1 MKVDTSRLKKGTSE
15 VPPECQNLID
25 KLKSC
30 NRNEL
35 IEELAKIE
43 TWTFGKCELFH
54 WIDILDIFDE
64 ILEEATHYEEHPIY
78 ITCDTPP
85 FEKGRK
91 LLLLVLNFTTLL
103 IEHSFSRHLYNS
115 VEHLTQLL
123 LSTDLEIILGVLNLL
138 YMFSKRSNFISR
150 LSSHKKNTL
159 LNRLRHI
166 AEPYGG
172 KECGFGLADC
182 CRPDQKMP
190 KAIYHFYYEYYTKT
204 GALQVIDHQN
214 ISKHDPKSITV
225 KLWKDLD
232 QHLDDDQK
240 YHLFARARL
249 ATGFWN
255 YENRILFVQARLQ
268 ALSIL
273 VYSDALM
280 GYTPTLIYP
289 GFLEEL
295 VELLELQQPNLVE
308 IRAAAL
314 RTLTAIIHLERNSQY
329 QRKSESRLN
338 TIIEVTG
345 ASSYHGFLPTLVRN
359 CIVNLTG
366 SNNKST
372 TPTTPSYNA
381 TEQQKSSSNDDNLFP
396 LQLATALFSFLYH
409 LASYEPGAES
419 LVSCGMMESL
429 LRVINWS
436 GSELEH
442 ITFVTRAVRVIDL
455 ITNLDMQSFQTNYG
469 LNTFIKRLNM
479 EVNLCRKEQSYEIK
493 PNIENPAEHDK
504 NITHIDEAMDTGSQ
518 YGDDDICMSAST
530 SANLGM
536 TTSTQSI
543 DGSGSG
549 TSILNKSS
557 EQQQLITNRTCLPQR
572 AALLKSMLNF
582 LKKAIQD
589 IAFSDSIRHIME
601 ATLPESLKHIISN
614 SEYYGPSLFLLA
626 TDVVTVY
633 VFQEPSLLSS
643 LQDNGLTDV
652 VLQALLK
659 KDVPA
664 TREVLGSLP
673 NVFSALCLNTRGM
686 ESFLKYNPFDKL
698 FRVFISPVYLSAMR
712 RRRSSDPLGDTAS
725 NIGNAMDELMRNQPS
740 LKTPAI
746 KAIIKLLEEIVDLG
760 TDPKYVCWRAQNK
773 NDVSPQMP
781 NSRQANSNH
790 NNGGSSDEDEDD
802 EEEVSTS
809 SHNQA
814 QGQTTAAGN
823 EEVTNSNQAQPQ
835 QGTSQST
842 FTSQAS
848 SPTERIPIAL
858 IDYILNTM
866 KFLEAILS
874 NNSTDD
880 HCREFVNLGGLKSL
894 LSILALPNL
903 PVTSLNSPIT
913 ATAQAVASV
922 CKSIL
927 NLTHEPQV
935 LQVALEQLSVVVES
949 LQSLMN
955 NQEHTSSS
963 VLLKELANC
972 QDINHAF
979 TNANYT
985 PLLHAMSAVHGYV
998 LMLVH
1003 VCRSGQSDIRTLSLI
1018 KWGQDNETGIKLLKK
1033 LVMLYTG
1040 LVWESTL
1047 LLALCTDDI
1056 VPAGS
1061 EFSKDEMEKLGASD
1075 VKNVIEVN
1083 WDEIV
1088 TNLAVMENLTPI
1100 PSSSS
1105 NMDVDGS
1112 STGALR
1118 KIKQP
1123 DASMKFVTSQS
1134 QLKYIKSLLGASSRL
1149 GRALAELFGLLVRL
1163 CVGSP
1168 LRQRRGQNFIPATSF
1183 TSPTAKEIAR
1193 ILSFIL
1199 VDGLSFQKL
1208 PASPVPKLK
1217 LTFLIC
1223 SIGFTSPMLFDEKRF
1238 AYHLMLYKFIEEGG
1252 LEAYFEMF
1260 RWTLTAG
1267 YTIPIHRAIE
1277 HPNLPDGT
1285 GEALDAWLMLLEK
1298 MTNLKYIIE
1307 SPHQITSKNR
1317 TGKPDF
1323 DTKHYLTYIHRNAFL
1338 AIQHIW
1344 GFKPL
1349 KSYGLRMTE
1358 SMLSILKHVI
1368 KGEKVLQSKYYKNGQ
1383 GVSIS
1388 LDNKSKSIMPGSE
1401 TVAAATDVNQEHLRQ
1416 LVDMGFSR
1424 EQSVYAL
1431 QRYLSLEG
1439 ATEYLLTN
1447 PRNRSILFDVVSDDE
1462 RSVVAN
1468 SNPVPINMDIDVGEE
1483 DEHVIRAILNSLGN
1497 DRPTTSASGNSMEIS
1512 PGTSKNTLEGTKD
1525 DKTKGGETSKNRQ
1538 KEIMKKYLIEQ
1549 PLPKKTIDD
1558 FTSSLLKTCLNI
1570 LDQLPETV
1578 YKICDLLITVTKRN
1592 GPIWRDEMLDTLC
1605 KEIFN
1610 CIQFLIGILVDDGTK
1625 NYKEKSEKLV
1635 SGDMA
1640 NKTAV
1645 RIHLFTLFF
1654 QGQYQD
1660 MKVPCANALNSY
1672 NIIPRLIKV
1681 LTDYQMIVTMMNK
1694 ALPTPKWLAP
1704 LALLLDL
1711 YDKVALSTKQKQ
1723 QMHKICTQQWQWYD
1737 ISSSKWTNYLPQQN
1751 KLINDAYMAGESEL
1765 QLMVGRH
1772 RYTINFKSMSQINDE
1787 SSNHRPIIMALRSI
1801 ETMNNPTNAFDEKA
1815 EDAEQQQASG
1825 SDPIIA
1831 SSSMATTIT
1840 ESSSIISVQTVH
1852 PTTTATSST
1861 EVTVE
1866 SVNLMD
1872 VDTPAK
1878 NYIKML
1884 EEIEL
1889 EPLSSFVPEEI
1900 VSSCVQ
1906 LMAHQQL
1913 DRDTL
1918 HAIMRVLV
1926 RLTKNYT
1933 LAEVFARFGGI
1944 DVLLNMKQNSG
1955 FIGFT
1960 TLATLLIRH
1969 VIEEPKTLSLAIQN
1983 VLVNRTLVTIPP
1995 GHRELVF
2002 LIRQLNSAVYRDPEL
2017 FKEAA
2022 LKILR
2027 VDFDSM
2033 KRSQIPDEKRFIMR
2047 SLPLSTN
2054 MKYNMEQSTAMSAVC
2069 KLLKALIEP
2078 DEPGSNIMWMQ
2089 AEKSKDSQG
2098 AARKEKFTAE
2108 PQPQQS
2114 SQSSSDDQKEKQ
2126 GSMSDKPLMNK
2137 SAILKILAE
2146 SVKSYQ
2152 TVALHIT
2159 EHLYRAGSSSLINED
2174 TTALSFILDKMF
2186 HICDANMD
2194 RECPTMAQNLIS
2206 AIASSDVTQAQET
2219 VVHEVKMALQRAL
2232 NEPESTEK
2240 HLHIEGLATLI
2251 PAMIDSNNSGNTEGS
2266 QFFKTS
2272 GQSQVR
2278 HNIFYIM
2285 VEKGIITDI
2294 ARAAQYL
2301 ELGGPNTIATLNH
2314 LMKPLEMLLRLTNEP
2329 MPSMPSSSKFKKM
2342 PTQRR
2347 SQTAQSESD
2356 GIPAPPIVE
2365 QETLIEATEQQ
2376 NNQTNS
2382 EALSN
2387 NVNATMTTVS
2397 AGTSIN
2403 PINNQNRSTATNSD
2417 STNAQDEQMLADD
2430 SEQNTDRDMSS
2441 AAIDSL
2447 VGENE
2452 LGDHI
2457 GEVHLNEILDT
2468 LISEELRGINEYA
2481 EDANQ
2486 DDNNDEEVNE
2496 GGRRRMIRDNVELMH
2511 VLGEESSSDSDDSE
2525 SNASDNEEREMD
2537 EVEEIENDE
2546 DEEEENEERS
2556 ELDDDEETQ
2565 PFEMYDRHSM
2575 YGRHLSP
2582 SIPEIERDH
2591 EDILMIQYSNNAQN
2605 NVIANNNTET
2615 RENRVVRDRD
2625 SQIGGNINISVTNNE
2640 ANANI
2645 VNEQPQNFLFNANF
2659 PLLYNENSEPGVND
2673 SSNPAQGAQSTSTND
2688 TTSATINTNAPPPNN
2703 HPLLSGRPDG
2713 ISTDRTDDR
2722 LHVGEG
2728 LQTARRS
2735 NRTRTRYQ
2743 FINVNTRN
2751 QPIILQR
2758 MLELR
2763 HNRQAGQNAGNDPFL
2778 FRDGTRVV
2786 VMDNGFS
2793 IFSNGDDLD
2802 LEMVDQSG
2810 YWFGRT
2816 LANHL
2821 NNHPSALS
2829 WWQEENKI
2837 SGPDSN
2843 SDLCMV
2849 MCDEMIPEIDA
2860 ARTAEL
2866 SKMRGKRKKKLLEEE
2881 EAKQRNQDGKKTND
2895 EETAEIHVQPE
2906 VALSSVLTSVPV
2918 PIEPIRLAEPIPN
2931 NNNNNNN
2938 EFSENL
2944 SNANNLVQQ
2953 QLLPNASSTTP
2964 SSNNLNISFMD
2975 VHESEQNNDNAIPQ
2989 VIQPITIS
2997 TQIVSP
3003 PQHITTDNQLNLDLD
3018 VEMASD
3024 NEESSASANNSRSFS
3039 PNYSPNS
3046 NQIETGELN
3055 MLNRE
3060 TPSSASNEQNQVSN
3074 MNIQDQ
3080 NQSPTTQQ
3088 MEQDHPM
3095 ADSENGELIN
3105 SMAIEASQIPLP
3117 IDDSDNTDSGDDSDD
3132 DDDDDDDEKPI
3143 ELAVS
3148 NNQADEEANAST
3160 EQIENVEN
3168 VEEEDEDEAS
3178 GTTVMIQNI
3187 DPAIRAVLGD
3197 MEVPEGV
3204 DPSFLAA
3211 LPPELRD
3218 EVVQEHIRQQRIRQ
3232 RAQASVAL
3240 QEAQAMADVNPEF
3253 LAALPLN
3260 IQEEVLAQQRL
3271 EQQRQAAA
3279 AANPN
3284 DPVNAAEFFQN
3295 LQPSLRQA
3303 ILTDMEDS
3311 QISALPPDLAA
3322 EAQTLRRDWE
3332 TRNRQ
3337 MQERILSS
3345 SFTNALRAPGN
3356 RNPRVFVPRQHLL
3369 GFGTTGTHTM
3379 ALTRNHTLTQ
3389 TSITS
3394 NMERQGAPLL
3404 DQESLASILVLLF
3417 IDDPNIG
3424 TLRLYRVIRN
3434 LCFHIPTR
3442 KWIIKSLLS
3451 IIMRCNEES
3460 MEHYLEPTSSKKSN
3474 RDDDKV
3480 KWLKLRLDSALGGRA
3495 NVFLKKL
3502 EKVGSNNVP
3511 LTIHPKA
3518 SPTVCRHT
3526 LDLLIFLAKTFP
3538 IHFLPP
3544 SRKNANHP
3552 SNSSNETSDSMP
3564 STSAQALQRDRSTDF
3579 WDILLRLDNEIDD
3592 RSKKGAKIRSACKQI
3607 KEFCEQDIKS
3617 FAESPFGQLITML
3630 SYDIIRKNTMLTD
3643 KLLRLLSLI
3652 SIILADDKYKNNNLS
3667 KPPQQQQQIQNQQQP
3682 SEETN
3687 AAPSSSSAE
3696 KPSNEIVKA
3705 QDNNND
3711 MRERLPE
3718 SERHLALTV
3727 DVLTSKSCS
3736 EDGLEDA
3743 TSLLINLS
3751 QCSSMTKYMIIKLL
3765 VKGVIDLSHMVQKHI
3780 NNLMVELRE
3789 LNETIKNEKLKPES
3803 NNDDSDELSKPSTSR
3818 GTLKDRFTKDAVI
3831 ITAPSKV
3838 KTSNDLQLPSMA
3850 PLLSKTSN
3858 QSFFLRILKVITQIR
3873 DTVRQ
3878 DSKVCDADVEQQLV
3892 KLETVPLSELLDLDS
3907 LWNTLSDCLKELEE
3921 TQDHHAV
3928 LVLQPTVEAF
3938 FIVHS
3943 APQVKTTIAERN
3955 LAARSLRNAGTAAN
3969 PEAPQRDNN
3978 DTAQNANNNQANE
3991 ERSNQENNTE
4001 QQQQQ
4006 PQQVHLNIP
4015 IDETAAAAAAV
4026 ESNSEAG
4033 TSHERLS
4040 PMDTTQS
4047 SDGSVQASSSTGGL
4061 QQQVSQQNLTPDQK
4075 KFLHFAETHRV
4086 VLNQILRQS
4095 SVHLADGPF
4104 AVLVDHTRVL
4114 DFDVKRRYFRIELER
4129 LDDGVRREEVA
4140 VHVHRAN
4147 VFEDSFRELYR
4158 RSPEEWKNRFY
4169 IVFEDEEGQDAG
4181 GLLREWYM
4189 IISREI
4195 FNPMYALFTVS
4206 PGDRVTYMINPS
4218 SHCNP
4223 NHLCYFKFVGRVI
4236 AKAIY
4241 DNKLLECYFTR
4252 AFYKHIL
4259 GIQVKY
4265 TDMESEDYAF
4275 YQGLVY
4281 LMENHVESLGY
4292 DLTFSLEIQEFG
4304 VTEVRELKPNGGNIA
4319 VTEENK
4325 LEYIQLVCQ
4334 LKMSGSIK
4342 QQLNAFLEGFYDII
4356 PKRLISIFN
4365 EQELELLISGLPN
4378 IDIEDLRANTEYHKY
4393 QATSIQIQWF
4403 WRALRSFDQAE
4414 RAKFLQ
4420 FVTGTSKVPLQ
4431 GFGALEGMNGI
4442 QKFQIHRDDRSTD
4455 RLPSAHT
4462 CFNQLDLPVYK
4473 SYDKLRTN
4481 LMKAIHECSEGFG
4494 FA

>member
-25 KLKSC
+25 KLKCC
-30 NRNEL
+30 NRFEL
-35 IEELAKIE
+35 IEELSQIE
-43 TWTFGKCELFH
+43 AWTFGKCELYH

-64 ILEEATHYEEHPIY
+64 ILEDATRYEDNQIY
-78 ITCDTPP
+78 IHCDAPS
-85 FEKGRK
+85 FDKGRK

-115 VEHLTQLL
+115 VEYLTQLL

-150 LSSHKKNTL
+150 LSCHKKNTL
-159 LNRLRHI
+159 LSRLKHI

-182 CRPDQKMP
+182 CRPDQQMP
-190 KAIYHFYYEYYTKT
+190 KEIYHFYYEYYTKNGT
-204 GALQVIDHQN
+204 LEVIDYQN
-214 ISKHDPKSITV
+214 ISKHDPKTITL
-225 KLWKDLD
+225 KFWQELD
-232 QHLDDDQK
+232 SFLDDDQK

-273 VYSDALM
+273 VYSDALL
-280 GYTPTLIYP
+280 GYTSTLIYP

-345 ASSYHGFLPTLVRN
+345 AASYHGFLPTLVRN
-359 CIVNLTG
+359 CIANLTG
-366 SNNKST
+366 MPNNNVKT
-372 TPTTPSYNA
+372 TVDQHSLTS
-381 TEQQKSSSNDDNLFP
+381 EENLFP

-436 GSELEH
+436 GTELEH

-455 ITNLDMQSFQTNYG
+455 ITNLDMQSFQLNNG
-469 LNTFIKRLNM
+469 LNTFIKRLNL

-493 PNIENPAEHDK
+493 PNIEDADK
-504 NITHIDEAMDTGSQ
+504 NLTHMDETMDTGSQ
-518 YGDDDICMSAST
+518 YGDDDIIMT
-530 SANLGM
+530 S
-536 TTSTQSI
+536 STQSLGGI
-543 DGSGSG
+543 SN
-549 TSILNKSS
+549 TSKTAEVSPSS
-557 EQQQLITNRTCLPQR
+557 LSSNSNNRTCLPQR

-589 IAFSDSIRHIME
+589 SAFSDSIRHIME
-601 ATLPESLKHIISN
+601 GTLPESLKHIISN

-673 NVFSALCLNTRGM
+673 NVFSALCLNTRGL
-686 ESFLKYNPFDKL
+686 ESFVKYNPFEKL
-698 FRVFISPVYLSAMR
+698 FRVLTSPVYLSAMR
-712 RRRSSDPLGDTAS
+712 RRRSSDPMGDTAS

-746 KAIIKLLEEIVDLG
+746 KAIIKLLEEIVELG
-760 TDPKYVCWRAQNK
+760 TDPKYICWRAQNK

-781 NSRQANSNH
+781 NSRQNN
-790 NNGGSSDEDEDD
+790 NNNNDNGGSSDEDEDD

-809 SHNQA
+809 SHNNQTNTGTATSNTQTQA
-814 QGQTTAAGN
+814 ASSSSSSST
-823 EEVTNSNQAQPQ
+823 TNSATQAV
-835 QGTSQST
+835 TSPS
-842 FTSQAS
+842 AS
-848 SPTERIPIAL
+848 ERIPTAL
-858 IDYILNTM
+858 IDYTLNTM

-880 HCREFVNLGGLKSL
+880 HCREFVTLGGLRPL
-894 LSILALPNL
+894 LSILSLPNF
-903 PVTSLNSPIT
+903 PVTSCNSPIT

-927 NLTHEPQV
+927 NLTHEPSV
-935 LQVALEQLSVVVES
+935 LQVALEQLSTVVEQ
-949 LQSLMN
+949 LQPLQNHM
-955 NQEHTSSS
+955 EHTSSS

-979 TNANYT
+979 TNATYT

-998 LMLVH
+998 VMLVY
-1003 VCRSGQSDIRTLSLI
+1003 VCRSGQSDIRTLSLL
-1018 KWGQDNETGIKLLKK
+1018 KWGQDNTYGMKLLKK

-1056 VPAGS
+1056 IPPGS
-1061 EFSKDEMEKLGASD
+1061 EFGKDEMEKLGASD
-1075 VKNVIEVN
+1075 LKNIIEVN

-1088 TNLAVMENLTPI
+1088 SNLSVMENLTTNPNLT
-1100 PSSSS
+1100 SSGSG
-1105 NMDVDGS
+1105 NMDIDGGGGS
-1112 STGALR
+1112 SGGSLSLR
-1118 KIKQP
+1118 KVKQSQ
-1123 DASMKFVTSQS
+1123 DTSVRFVASQS

-1168 LRQRRGQNFIPATSF
+1168 LRQRRGQNFPQVPSF
-1183 TSPTAKEIAR
+1183 TSPASRDIAR

-1199 VDGLSFQKL
+1199 VDGLSFSKL

-1223 SIGFTSPMLFDEKRF
+1223 SIGFTSPMLFDEKRY
-1238 AYHLMLYKFIEEGG
+1238 AYHLMLQKFIEEGG
-1252 LEAYFEMF
+1252 LDAFFEMF

-1298 MTNLKYIIE
+1298 MVNIRSIIE
-1307 SPHQITSKNR
+1307 SPHLITSKSFANR
-1317 TGKPDF
+1317 TVKQEF
-1323 DTKHYLTYIHRNAFL
+1323 DSKHYLTYMHRHAFNS
-1338 AIQHIW
+1338 IQYLW

-1349 KSYGLRMTE
+1349 KLYGLRMTE
-1358 SMLSILKHVI
+1358 SMLSILKHII
-1368 KGEKVLQSKYYKNGQ
+1368 KGEKVLQLRYLKNIVPAGSLTPA
-1383 GVSIS
+1383 GSSTPAGSTTPAAGPSSSRANSNS
-1388 LDNKSKSIMPGSE
+1388 LDMDE
-1401 TVAAATDVNQEHLRQ
+1401 VLFLRR
-1416 LVDMGFSR
+1416 LMDMGFTR
-1424 EQSVYAL
+1424 EHSMEAL
-1431 QRYLSLEG
+1431 SHSFTIEQ
-1439 ATEYLLTN
+1439 ATEYLLLN
-1447 PRNRSILFDVVSDDE
+1447 PLTQLDPISDE
-1462 RSVVAN
+1462 EPSAVAPSTVAPPN
-1468 SNPVPINMDIDVGEE
+1468 VPAPMNMDIDAVEE
-1483 DEHVIRAILNSLGN
+1483 DEQVIRAILNSLGEALK
-1497 DRPTTSASGNSMEIS
+1497 SAEKVKNSE
-1512 PGTSKNTLEGTKD
+1512 TKNK
-1525 DKTKGGETSKNRQ
+1525 Q
-1538 KEIMKKYLIEQ
+1538 KESIKKYMLEQ
-1549 PLPKKTIDD
+1549 PLQQKTLDD
-1558 FTSSLLKTCLNI
+1558 FTQNLLKTCLNI

-1578 YKICDLLITVTKRN
+1578 YKICDLLTSVTKRN

-1605 KEIFN
+1605 KEIYQ
-1610 CIQFLIGILVDDGTK
+1610 CIQYLIQVLVQDDERSSK
-1625 NYKEKSEKLV
+1625 NYKEKSDKLV
-1635 SGDMA
+1635 SGEMA

-1654 QGQYQD
+1654 QGQYQE
-1660 MKVPCANALNSY
+1660 MKLPCAIALKIY
-1672 NIIPRLIKV
+1672 TIIPRLIKV
-1681 LTDYQMIVTMMNK
+1681 LTDYQMIVSLMNK
-1694 ALPTPKWLAP
+1694 VLPTPKWLAP

-1711 YDKVALSTKQKQ
+1711 YDKVALSTKHKQ
-1723 QMHKICTQQWQWYD
+1723 VMHKISTRTWQSYNMV
-1737 ISSSKWTNYLPQQN
+1737 SYKWSNYTPEQN
-1751 KLINDAYMAGESEL
+1751 KLINDAYMSGESEVRL
-1765 QLMVGRH
+1765 ILGGRFQ
-1772 RYTINFKSMSQINDE
+1772 RCTINFNCMTQINDDE
-1787 SSNHRPIIMALRSI
+1787 TNRPIIMALRSI
-1801 ETMNNPTNAFDEKA
+1801 EAMNNPNVSLDEKA
-1815 EDAEQQQASG
+1815 EDEAAAE
-1825 SDPIIA
+1825 
-1831 SSSMATTIT
+1831 
-1840 ESSSIISVQTVH
+1840 
-1852 PTTTATSST
+1852 
-1861 EVTVE
+1861 
-1866 SVNLMD
+1866 
-1872 VDTPAK
+1872 AK
-1878 NYIKML
+1878 NYVRML
-1884 EEIEL
+1884 ENIEL
-1889 EPLSSFVPEEI
+1889 EPLASFVPEEI

-1906 LMAHQQL
+1906 LMSHQQL

-1918 HAIMRVLV
+1918 HAIMRVVV
-1926 RLTKNYT
+1926 RLTKNYNM
-1933 LAEVFARFGGI
+1933 AEVFARFGGI
-1944 DVLLNMKQNSG
+1944 DVLLNMKHNSG
-1955 FIGFT
+1955 YIGFT

-1983 VLVNRTLVTIPP
+1983 VLANRTLTTIPA
-1995 GHRELVF
+1995 GHRDLLF

-2033 KRSQIPDEKRFIMR
+2033 KRSQIDEKRFIMK
-2047 SLPLSTN
+2047 SVPLPN
-2054 MKYNMEQSTAMSAVC
+2054 NIKYNMEHSTAMSAVC
-2069 KLLKALIEP
+2069 KLLKALVEP
-2078 DEPGSNIMWMQ
+2078 DDTDSGASGMMWSAAAPTERASGSKEGN
-2089 AEKSKDSQG
+2089 
-2098 AARKEKFTAE
+2098 RKEKFTAT
-2108 PQPQQS
+2108 PQPIS
-2114 SQSSSDDQKEKQ
+2114 TEDPKDKT
-2126 GSMSDKPLMNK
+2126 GAMNDKPLLSK

-2146 SVKSYQ
+2146 AVRSYQ
-2152 TVALHIT
+2152 TVALYIT
-2159 EHLYRAGSSSLINED
+2159 EHIYKTGLSSMITED

-2186 HICDANMD
+2186 HINDANMD
-2194 RECPTMAQNLIS
+2194 RECPAMAQNLIS
-2206 AIASSDVTQAQET
+2206 AIASSDVIQAQYT
-2219 VVHEVKMALQRAL
+2219 VVHEVKLALQRAL
-2232 NEPESTEK
+2232 NETETAEK
-2240 HLHIEGLATLI
+2240 HLHIEGLASLI
-2251 PAMIDSNNSGNTEGS
+2251 PAMIENNVANNDSN
-2266 QFFKTS
+2266 QFFKVNN
-2272 GQSQVR
+2272 QPQLR
-2278 HNIFYIM
+2278 QNIFYIM
-2285 VEKGIITDI
+2285 LEKGIITDI
-2294 ARAAQYL
+2294 ARAVQYL
-2301 ELGGPNTIATLNH
+2301 ELGGPNTTATINH
-2314 LMKPLEMLLRLTNEP
+2314 LLKPLEMLLRLTNEP
-2329 MPSMPSSSKFKKM
+2329 MPTIPVKIKKAL
-2342 PTQRR
+2342 PQRR
-2347 SQTAQSESD
+2347 T
-2356 GIPAPPIVE
+2356 P
-2365 QETLIEATEQQ
+2365 
-2376 NNQTNS
+2376 
-2382 EALSN
+2382 
-2387 NVNATMTTVS
+2387 NVNAED
-2397 AGTSIN
+2397 
-2403 PINNQNRSTATNSD
+2403 ATHSD

-2430 SEQNTDRDMSS
+2430 SEQNTERDMSS

-2468 LISEELRGINEYA
+2468 LISEELRGINDYA
-2481 EDANQ
+2481 DDGAADA
-2486 DDNNDEEVNE
+2486 DDDADNE
-2496 GGRRRMIRDNVELMH
+2496 GEETEGERRHHRRHMHRDN
-2511 VLGEESSSDSDDSE
+2511 GEMIVRETLESSSDSGDSS
-2525 SNASDNEEREMD
+2525 SNPSENDEREMD
-2537 EVEEIENDE
+2537 EVDEIENDE
-2546 DEEEENEERS
+2546 DEEEEEAEERS
-2556 ELDDDEETQ
+2556 ELDVDEETQ
-2565 PFEMYDRHSM
+2565 PFEMYDHHHHM

-2591 EDILMIQYSNNAQN
+2591 EDILMIQYSNNGQN
-2605 NVIANNNTET
+2605 AAISNNNAAS
-2615 RENRVVRDRD
+2615 NV
-2625 SQIGGNINISVTNNE
+2625 SQ
-2640 ANANI
+2640 
-2645 VNEQPQNFLFNANF
+2645 
-2659 PLLYNENSEPGVND
+2659 EP
-2673 SSNPAQGAQSTSTND
+2673 STS
-2688 TTSATINTNAPPPNN
+2688 AINSNAPPNN

-2713 ISTDRTDDR
+2713 APIANR
-2722 LHVGEG
+2722 HEG
-2728 LQTARRS
+2728 VHTNETAAVQVARRS
-2735 NRTRTRYQ
+2735 QGRPRHYQ
-2743 FINVNTRN
+2743 FINISSRN
-2751 QPIILQR
+2751 QPVILQR

-2763 HNRQAGQNAGNDPFL
+2763 QGRNHPPGGNAAQVQGTAQLHDGAGAAASAGPGFYRGDT
-2778 FRDGTRVV
+2778 TRVV

-2793 IFSNGDDLD
+2793 IFSNEDMEI
-2802 LEMVDQSG
+2802 EMVDQSTG

-2821 NNHPSALS
+2821 NNLPSALC

-2843 SDLCMV
+2843 SDLCM
-2849 MCDEMIPEIDA
+2849 MICEEMIPDLDA
-2860 ARTAEL
+2860 ARASEL
-2866 SKMRGKRKKKLLEEE
+2866 SKIRGKRKKKPMEEE
-2881 EAKQRNQDGKKTND
+2881 EGKQKNQDKKSNDD
-2895 EETAEIHVQPE
+2895 EETEEVRTQVVTVAPQVAVATTAVAGQSNQGISDSSSSSTSTNAEI
-2906 VALSSVLTSVPV
+2906 
-2918 PIEPIRLAEPIPN
+2918 IRRLRVE
-2931 NNNNNNN
+2931 
-2938 EFSENL
+2938 EFERRFTLCSESGSDD
-2944 SNANNLVQQ
+2944 SNSNQAANNPV
-2953 QLLPNASSTTP
+2953 S

-2975 VHESEQNNDNAIPQ
+2975 VNEEE
-2989 VIQPITIS
+2989 VTPITIT
-2997 TQIVSP
+2997 TQTVSP
-3003 PQHITTDNQLNLDLD
+3003 PQHITTDNQLNIDLD

-3024 NEESSASANNSRSFS
+3024 AEDSASANNSRSFS

-3046 NQIETGELN
+3046 NQIEANDMN
-3055 MLNRE
+3055 MLNRA
-3060 TPSSASNEQNQVSN
+3060 TPSDNQQQQVVN
-3074 MNIQDQ
+3074 NLNIQDNAQ
-3080 NQSPTTQQ
+3080 PPQLRSIRVPAL
-3088 MEQDHPM
+3088 EVDHPM
-3095 ADSENGELIN
+3095 RGD
-3105 SMAIEASQIPLP
+3105 
-3117 IDDSDNTDSGDDSDD
+3117 TDGDDSDD
-3132 DDDDDDDEKPI
+3132 EN
-3143 ELAVS
+3143 ERRSLLLENA
-3148 NNQADEEANAST
+3148 ANAT
-3160 EQIENVEN
+3160 YEL
-3168 VEEEDEDEAS
+3168 EEEDDGNQEEGAVGGVSENQAAAEGGENDADVVVS
-3178 GTTVMIQNI
+3178 IVNDNI
-3187 DPAIRAVLGD
+3187 DPAIRAILGD
-3197 MEVPEGV
+3197 IEVPEGI

-3211 LPPELRD
+3211 LPAEMRN
-3218 EVVQEHIRQQRIRQ
+3218 EVISEHTRQARIRQ
-3232 RAQASVAL
+3232 RAVQTAAL

-3279 AANPN
+3279 TANPN
-3284 DPVNAAEFFQN
+3284 DPVNTAEFFQN

-3322 EAQTLRRDWE
+3322 EAQNLRRDWE

-3337 MQERILSS
+3337 LLQERILHTS
-3345 SFTNALRAPGN
+3345 SFSNVIRHNNRSEYNSISRQLRSLQLDALNVLGRIAD
-3356 RNPRVFVPRQHLL
+3356 PRVYVPRHNLL
-3369 GFGTTGTHTM
+3369 QFSTSGGY
-3379 ALTRNHTLTQ
+3379 ALTRAQPPQ
-3389 TSITS
+3389 TTINPS
-3394 NMERQGAPLL
+3394 MERQGAPLL

-3417 IDDPNIG
+3417 IDDPNIS

-3434 LCFHIPTR
+3434 LCFHVPTR

-3460 MEHYLEPTSSKKSN
+3460 MDQYLEPIANTTSGGSTTRSSKVTASTV
-3474 RDDDKV
+3474 RDEDDKV

-3502 EKVGSNNVP
+3502 EKSLGSNINISNVP

-3526 LDLLIFLAKTFP
+3526 LELLIFLAKSFP
-3538 IHFLPP
+3538 SHFLPL
-3544 SRKNANHP
+3544 RKNINTP
-3552 SNSSNETSDSMP
+3552 NVVDVPNGQTNDVTDEPMP
-3564 STSAQALQRDRSTDF
+3564 STSQASMVKEKSFDF
-3579 WDILLRLDNEIDD
+3579 WDILLRLDNEIDE
-3592 RSKKGAKIRSACKQI
+3592 RTKKGAATGNLKAISKQI
-3607 KEFCEQDIKS
+3607 KEFNEQDIKT
-3617 FAESPFGQLITML
+3617 FNESPFGQLIMML
-3630 SYDIIRKNTMLTD
+3630 AYDIIRKNSLLTD

-3652 SIILADDKYKNNNLS
+3652 SIMLADNKYKNGSTNKTPAIVDTTS
-3667 KPPQQQQQIQNQQQP
+3667 Q
-3682 SEETN
+3682 SEE
-3687 AAPSSSSAE
+3687 
-3696 KPSNEIVKA
+3696 
-3705 QDNNND
+3705 
-3711 MRERLPE
+3711 
-3718 SERHLALTV
+3718 HLSLTV
-3727 DVLTSKSCS
+3727 KVLTSKSCS

-3743 TSLLINLS
+3743 TALLINLS
-3751 QCSSMTKYMIIKLL
+3751 QCSSKTKYMIINLL
-3765 VKGVIDLSHMVQKHI
+3765 VEGVISLSHMVQKHI
-3780 NNLMVELRE
+3780 NTLMIELKE
-3789 LNETIKNEKLKPES
+3789 LNESMKGDKIKTETSIVGPS
-3803 NNDDSDELSKPSTSR
+3803 HDDTDNNDMMKPSSSK
-3818 GTLKDRFTKDAVI
+3818 GQLKDRFTKESVI

-3838 KTSNDLQLPSMA
+3838 KTSCDLQLPSMA

-3873 DTVRQ
+3873 DTIRQ
-3878 DSKVCDADVEQQLV
+3878 DSKTCDTDIEQQLH
-3892 KLETVPLSELLDLDS
+3892 KLETVPLSELLNLDA
-3907 LWNTLSDCLKELEE
+3907 LWNTLSGCLKELEE

-3928 LVLQPTVEAF
+3928 LVLQPAVEAF

-3943 APQVKTTIAERN
+3943 APQVKTTPPTPPV
-3955 LAARSLRNAGTAAN
+3955 AAAGL
-3969 PEAPQRDNN
+3969 P
-3978 DTAQNANNNQANE
+3978 
-3991 ERSNQENNTE
+3991 
-4001 QQQQQ
+4001 
-4006 PQQVHLNIP
+4006 
-4015 IDETAAAAAAV
+4015 AAAAASGNNQLDQAERTV
-4026 ESNSEAG
+4026 ASQNSQTTPAQP
-4033 TSHERLS
+4033 LS
-4040 PMDTTQS
+4040 
-4047 SDGSVQASSSTGGL
+4047 A
-4061 QQQVSQQNLTPDQK
+4061 DQK
-4075 KFLHFAETHRV
+4075 KFLQFAETHRV

-4095 SVHLADGPF
+4095 STHLADGPF

-4129 LDDGVRREEVA
+4129 LDDGIRREELA
-4140 VHVHRAN
+4140 VHVHRVN

-4158 RSPEEWKNRFY
+4158 RNPEEWKNRFY

-4195 FNPMYALFTVS
+4195 FNPMYALFCVS
-4206 PGDRVTYMINPS
+4206 PGDRVTYMINTS

-4252 AFYKHIL
+4252 SFYKHIL

-4265 TDMESEDYAF
+4265 TDMESEDYEF
-4275 YQGLVY
+4275 YRGLVY
-4281 LMENHVESLGY
+4281 LMENTVDTLGY

-4304 VTEVRELKPNGGNIA
+4304 VTEVRELIPNGGNIQ
-4319 VTEENK
+4319 VTEQNK

-4393 QATSIQIQWF
+4393 QVTSIQIQWF

-4431 GFGALEGMNGI
+4431 GFGSLEGMNGT

-4473 SYDKLRTN
+4473 SYDKLRGN
-4481 LMKAIHECSEGFG
+4481 LLKAIHECSEGFG